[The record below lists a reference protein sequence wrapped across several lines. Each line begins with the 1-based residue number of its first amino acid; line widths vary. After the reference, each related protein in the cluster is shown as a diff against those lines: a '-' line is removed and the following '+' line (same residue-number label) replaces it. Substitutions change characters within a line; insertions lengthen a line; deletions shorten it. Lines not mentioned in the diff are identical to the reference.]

1 MTTKF
6 NPTANFVSCTV
17 ALCLCCCA
25 LLVASAPAAPSPAG
39 SSGLDSE
46 HQDEKNTPQFLY
58 MSRLHDRLNAA
69 EIREQTVGGAE
80 AIKDKQTSGTL
91 IATSYGPVGDIA
103 GTGA

>member
-1 MTTKF
+1 M
-6 NPTANFVSCTV
+6 SCTV
-17 ALCLCCCA
+17 ALCLFCCA

-46 HQDEKNTPQFLY
+46 HQVEKNTPQFLY

-69 EIREQTVGGAE
+69 EMEQTVGDTE

-91 IATSYGPVGDIA
+91 IATSYGAVGDIA